1 MVVLVGLSV
10 ACSSSPQ
17 SQEARYLS
25 RGEALRAKKD
35 YSRALL
41 EFKNASRLMPK
52 DGEPRYQEA
61 LTYLAMGDLV
71 KGAAGLR
78 WVLEFNP
85 KDQRAQLKLG
95 ELMAA
100 SGSKEVVQRAAIP
113 LAEVLSASPNNP
125 DAVDALALAE
135 WKLGKTDE
143 AVGRLEDTLQKFP
156 SRLHTSVEL
165 ARLKLGQ
172 KDMAGAEQVL
182 KQAVAGDPKS
192 ALAELALAQLYLV
205 TNQLAKAEAELRNA
219 LRLDSKSGTALMGLA
234 AVQTAGKRMGEAEQT
249 YRQIAT
255 LPGAEFKPQ
264 HALFL
269 YNHGKRDAGL
279 AELEKLAKEDPNDLA
294 ARSRLFTAYVAMGK
308 LQAAQG
314 LLAAALKKNPKDT
327 VALFQRG
334 GLSLRSGQVEE
345 AKKDLEEILRA
356 NPDLAEAHSAMAEV
370 DKAKG
375 LTRSERQELTEALRI
390 NPALLDSRL
399 MLAENLIQ
407 ANESK
412 SALDLLNSAPAGQ
425 KGTLAFVIE
434 RNWALLGV
442 GDTKEL
448 RSALDQALRVRRVPE
463 LVVQDGVLRLKQAD
477 YAGVI
482 ADAEEA
488 IKDNDI
494 RGPRLLAGAYLG
506 LKQPAKAEERLHALM
521 AASPKSA
528 TLANVL
534 GTWYLSEG
542 NLLGA
547 RKAFES
553 ALNADPRFL
562 DAGLALA
569 GIDAQ
574 EKHWDAARQRLLW
587 VIAANP
593 AKPGAVLMLGG
604 VAEEMGD
611 QEEALRRYRE
621 AFALDNSSVAAL
633 NGLAW
638 ALASSQQTDEALKYA
653 QHAVELAPDDAS
665 VNDTL
670 GWIYYKKAIYPTA
683 IRYLETAVAKQPTAR
698 REFHLAMSY
707 LKSGQRDLGAKK
719 LQLALQQDPKLPVT
733 EKGW

>member
-1 MVVLVGLSV
+1 MVLFGLSV
-10 ACSSSPQ
+10 ACSSSPKAM
-17 SQEARYLS
+17 EARYLR
-25 RGEALRAKKD
+25 RGEALMAKKD

-41 EFKNASRLMPK
+41 EFKNASGVMPK
-52 DGEPRYQEA
+52 DAEPKYQTGLA
-61 LTYLAMGDLV
+61 YLALGDLAR
-71 KGAAGLR
+71 GAAAIR
-78 WVLEFNP
+78 WAIELNP
-85 KDQRAQLKLG
+85 KDERAQLRLG

-100 SGSKEVVQRAAIP
+100 SGDKEVVQRAAIP
-113 LAEVLSASPNNP
+113 LEEVLSASPNNP

-172 KDMAGAEQVL
+172 KDLAGAEQVL
-182 KQAVAGDPKS
+182 KQAVAGAPQS
-192 ALAELALAQLYLV
+192 SLAEMALAQLYLV

-219 LRLDSKSGTALMGLA
+219 IRLDSKSGTALMGLA
-234 AVQTAGKRMGEAEQT
+234 AIQTAGKRMAEAEQT
-249 YRQIAT
+249 YRQIAA

-279 AELEKLAKEDPNDLA
+279 AEFEKLSKGDPNDRA
-294 ARSRLFTAYVAMGK
+294 ARSRLFTAYVALGK
-308 LQAAQG
+308 NQAAQN
-314 LLAAALKKNPKDT
+314 LAAAALKKDPKDT
-327 VALFQRG
+327 DVLFKRA
-334 GLSLRSGQVEE
+334 GLSLRSGKVEE
-345 AKKDLEEILRA
+345 AEKDLQAVLHFR
-356 NPDLAEAHSAMAEV
+356 PDFAEAHAAMAEV

-375 LTRSERQELTEALRI
+375 LTRSEQQELNEALKI
-390 NPALLDSRL
+390 NPALLQSRL
-399 MLAENLIQ
+399 MLARNLIQ

-412 SALDLLNSAPAGQ
+412 SALDVLNSTPAGQ

-442 GDTKEL
+442 GETKEL
-448 RSALDQALRVRRVPE
+448 RSVLDEALRVRRVPE
-463 LVVQDGVLRLKQAD
+463 LVIQDGVLRLQQAD
-477 YAGVI
+477 YSGAI

-488 IKDNDI
+488 IKNNDL
-494 RGPRLLAGAYLG
+494 RGARLLAGAYMVQ
-506 LKQPAKAEERLHALM
+506 KQPAKAEERLKELI
-521 AASPKSA
+521 AAHPKSA
-528 TLANVL
+528 TLANLL
-534 GTWYLSEG
+534 GLWYLNAG
-542 NLLGA
+542 NRSAA

-553 ALNADPRFL
+553 ALNADPKSL

-569 GIDAQ
+569 GIDVQ
-574 EKHWDAARQRLLW
+574 EKHSDAARQRLLW
-587 VIAANP
+587 VVAANP
-593 AKPGAVLMLGG
+593 TNVAALLMLGG

-621 AFALDNSSVAAL
+621 AFALDNSNVGAL
-633 NGLAW
+633 NGLAY

-653 QHAVELAPDDAS
+653 QQAAELAPDDAS

-670 GWIYYKKAIYPTA
+670 GWIYYRKAVYPTA
-683 IRYLETAVAKQPTAR
+683 IRYLEMAVAKGPTAQ

-719 LQLALQQDPKLPVT
+719 LQLALQLDPKLPVT